1 MENKNYDDNLGIV
14 KISDEVVSVIAG
26 IAAEE
31 INGVE
36 DLQQIGG
43 NNISQLLK
51 GKKNVGKNV
60 KVTLSENSAIIDL
73 NLAVE
78 YGVKIPEV
86 VNAVQENVKR
96 TVEAMTGLNV
106 DYVNIN
112 VQSIYL
118 PKTEKEESKEDRKS
132 VV

>member
-1 MENKNYDDNLGIV
+1 MDNMNYEENLGIV

-36 DLQQIGG
+36 DLQHLGG

-51 GKKNVGKNV
+51 GKKNAGRNV
-60 KVTLSENSAIIDL
+60 KVTLNEDYATIEL

-78 YGVKIPEV
+78 YGVNIPEV
-86 VNAVQENVKR
+86 VNSVQENVKR
-96 TVEAMTGLNV
+96 TVETMTGLNV
-106 DYVNIN
+106 TAVNVN
-112 VQSIYL
+112 VQNIYV
-118 PKTEKEESKEDRKS
+118 PKVEKEERKDK
-132 VV
+132 

>member
-1 MENKNYDDNLGIV
+1 MNNMNYEENLGIV

-36 DLQQIGG
+36 DLQHLVGS
-43 NNISQLLK
+43 NISQLLK
-51 GKKNVGKNV
+51 GKKNLGKNV
-60 KVTLSENSAIIDL
+60 RVTLNEDYAIIDL

-86 VNAVQENVKR
+86 VGAVQENVKR
-96 TVEAMTGLNV
+96 TVETMTGLKV
-106 DYVNIN
+106 SSVNIN
-112 VQSIYL
+112 VQSVFV
-118 PKTEKEESKEDRKS
+118 PKTEKEDRKEN
-132 VV
+132 

>member
-31 INGVE
+31 INGVD

-118 PKTEKEESKEDRKS
+118 PKTEKEESKEN
-132 VV
+132 

>member
-43 NNISQLLK
+43 NNISQLLY

-118 PKTEKEESKEDRKS
+118 PKTEKEESKEN
-132 VV
+132 

>member
-31 INGVE
+31 IKGVE
-36 DLQQIGG
+36 DLQQMGG

-86 VNAVQENVKR
+86 VNAVQENVKK

-106 DYVNIN
+106 EYVNIN

-118 PKTEKEESKEDRKS
+118 PKTEKEESKEN
-132 VV
+132 

>member
-112 VQSIYL
+112 VQSIYI
-118 PKTEKEESKEDRKS
+118 PKTEK
-132 VV
+132 

>member
-1 MENKNYDDNLGIV
+1 MDNKNYEENLGIV

-36 DLQQIGG
+36 DLQHLVG

-51 GKKNVGKNV
+51 GKKNAGKNV
-60 KVTLSENSAIIDL
+60 RVTLNEDYAIIEL

-86 VNAVQENVKR
+86 VNAVQENVKK
-96 TVEAMTGLNV
+96 TVETMTGLNV
-106 DYVNIN
+106 TAVNIN
-112 VQSIYL
+112 VQSIYV
-118 PKTEKEESKEDRKS
+118 PKTEKEENKEN
-132 VV
+132 

>member
-51 GKKNVGKNV
+51 GKKTVGKNV

-118 PKTEKEESKEDRKS
+118 PKSEKEESKEN
-132 VV
+132 